1 MPIRASKFRSGARL
15 TRIAPRRGFTLI
27 EILIVIVMIS
37 LIALVAVP
45 RFSTGNG
52 RRNMESARMRT
63 AAALSTARQAAI
75 TKGQPVVFSLWSD
88 SVVVRLKAT
97 TDASNILS
105 PVPLYTLYKVH
116 AVVTNVDSLAI
127 EFNARGFANSGD
139 RRVIQ
144 LTRSGVADDSIV
156 IRSTGMVQR

>member
-116 AVVTNVDSLAI
+116 AVTNPDSLAI
-127 EFNARGFANSGD
+127 EFNARGFANSGN
-139 RRVIQ
+139 RMVIQ

>member
-1 MPIRASKFRSGARL
+1 MPKRASKFRSGARL
-15 TRIAPRRGFTLI
+15 TRIAQRRGFTLI

-37 LIALVAVP
+37 LISLVAIP
-45 RFSTGNG
+45 RFASGNG

-75 TKGQPVVFSLWSD
+75 QKGEPVVFTVTSD
-88 SVVVRLKAT
+88 SVIVKLKAA
-97 TDASNILS
+97 TDTSNILS
-105 PVPLYTLYKVH
+105 PIPLYTLYKVR
-116 AVVTNVDSLAI
+116 ALTTTSPLII
-127 EFNARGFANSGD
+127 EFNARGFASSGN
-139 RRVIQ
+139 RMVIQ

>member
-1 MPIRASKFRSGARL
+1 MQIRASKFRSGARL

-75 TKGQPVVFSLWSD
+75 TKGEPVLFAVAAD
-88 SVVVRLKAT
+88 SVTVKLKST
-97 TDASNILS
+97 
-105 PVPLYTLYKVH
+105 
-116 AVVTNVDSLAI
+116 
-127 EFNARGFANSGD
+127 
-139 RRVIQ
+139 
-144 LTRSGVADDSIV
+144 ADVS
-156 IRSTGMVQR
+156 